1 MNSLQSSSTKRP
13 PSALMKPPLACWANV
28 EPKHKHS
35 INNKPECRPL
45 SRILPRAVSGSQARC
60 HAQTETYTS
69 LTSTAVVEIAA
80 APATQNAMRIS
91 TVHTP
96 SVLLGT
102 VEWAMTYLRSVKTL
116 DTITDC
122 AHFHNRHLQSCKV
135 SNISSTGSNGT
146 DHTAK
151 LGDRCRSTFCT

>member
-1 MNSLQSSSTKRP
+1 MLSPNTNTVQTTNQNADHSRASCRAL
-13 PSALMKPPLACWANV
+13 SAAAKL
-28 EPKHKHS
+28 
-35 INNKPECRPL
+35 
-45 SRILPRAVSGSQARC
+45 ARC

-69 LTSTAVVEIAA
+69 FSSTTLVEISAA
-80 APATQNAMRIS
+80 KATQNALRIS

-116 DTITDC
+116 DTGTDC
-122 AHFHNRHLQSCKV
+122 ARFHNRHLQSYRV